1 VILIGV
7 GWPAGYVA
15 STATLSDLASPAERA
30 GALGLSDLIASLAAA
45 AGVFSAAV
53 VFEMAGLGVLVVGA
67 IVVLA
72 GAAVCLVTLGRPRVA
87 EVTSVSEG

>member
-1 VILIGV
+1 
-7 GWPAGYVA
+7 
-15 STATLSDLASPAERA
+15 
-30 GALGLSDLIASLAAA
+30 
-45 AGVFSAAV
+45 V